1 MTDFATQ
8 NLVNSGFAALRTSAK
23 ESSLRLQGLS
33 RPTKS
38 IPIQEGGCVCREGNN
53 TLRGVSEIPFLPDS
67 GQTECFCKTGQCA
80 RTVKRESERCL
91 P

>member
-23 ESSLRLQGLS
+23 EGLLCLQGLS
-33 RPTKS
+33 LPSK

>member
-53 TLRGVSEIPFLPDS
+53 TLRGVSEIPILPDS

>member
-8 NLVNSGFAALRTSAK
+8 NLVNSGFTALRTSAK

-33 RPTKS
+33 LFSKT
-38 IPIQEGGCVCREGNN
+38 PIQEGGCVCREGNN

>member
-1 MTDFATQ
+1 MEGRED
-8 NLVNSGFAALRTSAK
+8 SAK

-53 TLRGVSEIPFLPDS
+53 TLRGVSEIPILPDS

-80 RTVKRESERCL
+80 STVKRESERCL

>member
-1 MTDFATQ
+1 MEGRED
-8 NLVNSGFAALRTSAK
+8 SAK

-33 RPTKS
+33 LPSKT
-38 IPIQEGGCVCREGNN
+38 PIQEGGGVCRERNN
-53 TLRGVSEIPFLPDS
+53 TLRGVSEIPILPDS

>member
-8 NLVNSGFAALRTSAK
+8 NLVNSGFTALRTSAK

-33 RPTKS
+33 RPPKS

-67 GQTECFCKTGQCA
+67 GQTECFCRIGQCA

>member
-8 NLVNSGFAALRTSAK
+8 NLVNSGFTALRTSAK

-33 RPTKS
+33 LSSKT
-38 IPIQEGGCVCREGNN
+38 PIQEGGCVCREGNN
-53 TLRGVSEIPFLPDS
+53 TLRGVSEIPILPDS

>member
-8 NLVNSGFAALRTSAK
+8 NLVNSGFTALAP
-23 ESSLRLQGLS
+23 LRKRVSCASKVFLTF
-33 RPTKS
+33 PKS
-38 IPIQEGGCVCREGNN
+38 NPIQEGGCVCREGNN
-53 TLRGVSEIPFLPDS
+53 TLRGVSEIPILPDS

>member
-1 MTDFATQ
+1 MEGREPST
-8 NLVNSGFAALRTSAK
+8 K
-23 ESSLRLQGLS
+23 EGSLRLQGLS
-33 RPTKS
+33 FPSKS

-53 TLRGVSEIPFLPDS
+53 TLRGVSEIPILPDS
-67 GQTECFCKTGQCA
+67 GQTECFCKIGQFA